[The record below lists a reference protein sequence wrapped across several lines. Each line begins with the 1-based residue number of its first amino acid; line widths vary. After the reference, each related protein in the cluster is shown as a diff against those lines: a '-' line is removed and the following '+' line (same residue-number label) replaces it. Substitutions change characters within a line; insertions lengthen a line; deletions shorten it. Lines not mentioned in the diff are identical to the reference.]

1 MAYRHLP
8 ATGHRRWHLWFIC
21 ILSLALYAPTMTAQ
35 IIRSGKVVDAETGEG
50 IPYASLHIT
59 ELQSGSITSAE
70 GAFRLSI
77 PKGEYSVEVR
87 SVGYQSRTL
96 QLKVYDPESSPMSIS
111 LQPLTRMLPE
121 LTVSAKRGAEDPAYP
136 IIRRVMYRVP
146 IYRAMLQ
153 SYEQTAFVRG
163 TIRLEQVPLLLRRV
177 SVDNPNIRLKD
188 LAGKTFVNETHAKT
202 SFTAPGHYRTHV
214 LAERSSAPKG
224 VEIGISSTGHLSMGI
239 YDTYMGAGFK
249 ERSSLSP
256 IAPEAYNVYRYRLL
270 GRSIEG
276 GKEIYHI
283 RFEARES
290 SASNS
295 EGELQIVGDSWTV
308 RSIRM
313 KFDFNQ
319 TIYQDLTAELS
330 EILPGVY
337 LPVTYRLIIRASILG
352 LKGEA
357 HLYTSCKYTR
367 VSLSEE
373 GKRINTLLEGEGAPR
388 ASELSRQRLR
398 QHEQEVAMR
407 VSPPKR
413 DLRPYEVDKT
423 GEPREILSTTTD
435 SLAHER
441 TSGYWAEIS
450 PIPMNPQ
457 EELSFAIQDSLTRE
471 WAKRSTKQ
479 ASSDRGSIPDEERSQ
494 HQPAERQLR
503 PLELPIKLITGG
515 TIYQK
520 GKYRLDVKRS
530 MLSEAFAGYNSADRL
545 RLGTMISLRR
555 YTPLTTK
562 EGTRSLW
569 IADLGASYVQGRK
582 AWLWHTGL
590 EWLPNPNKNVS
601 LKFEAGRSTED
612 LAHEGINMHKVNSI
626 GMLLSGSGYLS
637 LYDRHYARL
646 SGAIILSPA
655 LSITGSLSY
664 EHSQSLRAHDR
675 FKSLGLQHPP
685 TLSWDIAEVNVLQGG
700 FIPVPKSS
708 TLVADVQLQWVPRP
722 YHTRSSTGYLRYDRL
737 GERSPVFALHTQGA
751 YSSSEQG
758 SRYTLVQ
765 AHVWQRLRLRRY
777 LDDFLSYH
785 LSLGVYPYKAR
796 ITPERMQY
804 LKGSNSLIA
813 LPPEGTLGFHT
824 LPAYTAISARAYSIF
839 RLGYETPRLLINRL
853 PIRLMRYGSERISIK
868 YLMQTGTAPYL
879 EAGYSWGFGQTLRFG
894 IYWGRPIG
902 HGKSG
907 TALRLGLSL

>member
-8 ATGHRRWHLWFIC
+8 AAGHRRWHLWFIC

-77 PKGEYSVEVR
+77 PKGKYSVEVR

-407 VSPPKR
+407 VSPPKK

-423 GEPREILSTTTD
+423 SEPREILSTTTD

-471 WAKRSTKQ
+471 WAKRSAKQ
-479 ASSDRGSIPDEERSQ
+479 ASSDRGSISDEERSQ

-569 IADLGASYVQGRK
+569 IADLGASYAQGRK

-664 EHSQSLRAHDR
+664 EHSQSLRAYDR
-675 FKSLGLQHPP
+675 FKSLGLQRPP
-685 TLSWDIAEVNVLQGG
+685 TLSWGIAEVNVLQGG

-853 PIRLMRYGSERISIK
+853 PIRLMRYGSERITIK